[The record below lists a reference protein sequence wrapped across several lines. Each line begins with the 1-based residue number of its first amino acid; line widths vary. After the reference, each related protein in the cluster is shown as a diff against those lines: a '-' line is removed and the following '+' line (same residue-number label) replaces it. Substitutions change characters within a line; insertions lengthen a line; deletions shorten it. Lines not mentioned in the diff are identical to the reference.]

1 MVAGDH
7 AGIVSQATRTTR
19 VQIDSM
25 LINNFLSLLVLCFK
39 NVRLDMDRSVP
50 ALSLGVSSDSPMQL
64 SAR

>member
-25 LINNFLSLLVLCFK
+25 LINNFLSLLVLFE

>member
-7 AGIVSQATRTTR
+7 ADIVTQATRTTR

-25 LINNFLSLLVLCFK
+25 LINNFLSLLVLCFE
-39 NVRLDMDRSVP
+39 NVRKDMDRSVP
-50 ALSLGVSSDSPMQL
+50 ALSFGVSFDSPMQL